1 MQIQISWLLQKPT
14 DLDLHCLQSQGI
26 SGFSRFRVKYPKIKG
41 KYGTQS
47 YAFISCNPLP
57 GRKLWKGKCQTRGPW
72 WSYIAHLSKQLCKL
86 TVEVSANFT
95 ALRFLYKFYS
105 PTPERLCFF
114 HASWL
119 LELNLERRSPKEQF
133 CRYIEIG
140 PVVSDKK
147 IFEVFYIAI

>member
-1 MQIQISWLLQKPT
+1 MAARGRGLFSKYIYKEKFKKSSCQKPM
-14 DLDLHCLQSQGI
+14 DRFQYNLAGI
-26 SGFSRFRVKYPKIKG
+26 FLWWPSTKIV
-41 KYGTQS
+41 Q
-47 YAFISCNPLP
+47 AVMIH
-57 GRKLWKGKCQTRGPW
+57 QTRGPW

-86 TVEVSANFT
+86 TVEVSAKFT

-133 CRYIEIG
+133 CKLYWNWSSGFRQKDFWSVLYSYIG
-140 PVVSDKK
+140 K
-147 IFEVFYIAI
+147 ISPTP